1 MTYANLEQLSNVL
14 KLTPQMINRHVKDH
28 GMPRISRGEYDLVKC
43 VHWYIDYLNE
53 RIKEASRGTES
64 EAQGRQRLIIATA
77 DLREL
82 ELSVACAELIEI
94 DVAAE
99 LWQKIAVT
107 FRTKMML
114 IPTKL
119 APQIIN
125 CKDPNEAQLMLETEI
140 QEALLD
146 LSQTKI
152 DTSSLRR
159 RERFGRFRPKNGRTS
174 SKAKRKRVGG

>member
-1 MTYANLEQLSNVL
+1 MSYASLEQLSNVL
-14 KLTPQMINRHVKDH
+14 KLSPQMINRHVKDH

-53 RIKEASRGTES
+53 RIKEASRGTET
-64 EAQGRQRLIIATA
+64 EAQGRQRLIIAQA

-82 ELSVACAELIEI
+82 ELSVACADLIEL
-94 DVAAE
+94 DVAVE
-99 LWQKIAVT
+99 LWQKLVVS

-119 APQIIN
+119 ASQIIN
-125 CKDPNEAQLMLETEI
+125 CKEPNEAQLMLETEI

-152 DTSSLRR
+152 DTSSIRR
-159 RERFGRFRPKNGRTS
+159 RERFGRFRLKHGRATA
-174 SKAKRKRVGG
+174 KAKRKRMGR